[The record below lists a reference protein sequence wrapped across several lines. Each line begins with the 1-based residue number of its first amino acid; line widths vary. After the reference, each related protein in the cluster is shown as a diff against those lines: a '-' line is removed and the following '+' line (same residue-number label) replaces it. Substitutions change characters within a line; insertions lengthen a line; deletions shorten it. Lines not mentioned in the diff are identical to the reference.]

1 MQRRRAE
8 LHLKLDALEE
18 LSDDASSAKDLEV
31 RTKELK
37 ALNGS
42 IEVLREKIQGEL
54 SFLQC
59 DLLHRSLI

>member
-18 LSDDASSAKDLEV
+18 LSDDPSSAKDLEV

-37 ALNGS
+37 VLNGS
-42 IEVLREKIQGEL
+42 IETLRKTIQGEL
-54 SFLQC
+54 SFLYVTC
-59 DLLHRSLI
+59 CTDL